1 MKKAFQ
7 IFKEGKT
14 FDWVTILIPESDFTI
29 ELRNKK
35 IEFYILLGYEV
46 RIFN

>member
-7 IFKEGKT
+7 IFKKGRT
-14 FDWVTILIPESDFTI
+14 FDWVTILIPESEFTI

-35 IEFYILLGYEV
+35 IEFYITLGYEV
-46 RIFN
+46 KLIN